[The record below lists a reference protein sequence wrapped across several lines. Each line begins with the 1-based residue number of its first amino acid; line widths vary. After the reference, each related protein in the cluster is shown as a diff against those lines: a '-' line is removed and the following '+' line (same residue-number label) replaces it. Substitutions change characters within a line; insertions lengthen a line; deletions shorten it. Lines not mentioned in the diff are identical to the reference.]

1 MEHKKGEDSVMLL
14 VESFLVLLCEICG
27 KARCAQRPYNGAHFF
42 YCSSNF
48 LFLYMEIRFFLK
60 KLLHLICVRGFFW
73 GLVVVVV
80 VFNVVSGYYEVD
92 EIKFFNLG

>member
-48 LFLYMEIRFFLK
+48 LFLYMEIRFFFK
-60 KLLHLICVRGFFW
+60 KIITFDMCKGFFL